1 MLSASERERIERAI
15 AVAGD
20 RRSAVSEVL
29 MVVQEARGWVSDQS
43 LADVAEAL
51 AMSADEVEGVATF
64 FELVFRRS
72 VGKHV
77 ILVCDSVSCWITG
90 YEALL
95 GQLRSRLG
103 IGPGETTADGMFTI
117 LPAGCLGACDKAPA
131 MMVDEEL
138 FVGVGSEELDRIL
151 KWVRDGRH
159 GDAPH
164 R

>member
-1 MLSASERERIERAI
+1 MLSVSERERIERAVSG
-15 AVAGD
+15 AVD
-20 RRSAVSEVL
+20 SRSVVTDSL

-43 LADVAEAL
+43 LEDVAEAL
-51 AMSADEVEGVATF
+51 SLSRDEVEGVATF

-77 ILVCDSVSCWITG
+77 ILICDSVSCWITG

-95 GQLRSRLG
+95 AHLRARLG
-103 IGPGETTADGMFTI
+103 IGPGETSADGLFTL

-131 MMVDEEL
+131 MMVDDEL
-138 FVGVGSEELDRIL
+138 FVGVGIEELDRIL
-151 KWVRDGRH
+151 DTYRDGKH
-159 GDAPH
+159 GDSAH

>member
-1 MLSASERERIERAI
+1 MLSLIERERIDKA
-15 AVAGD
+15 ATQAPD
-20 RRSAVSEVL
+20 RRSVVCDAL
-29 MVVQEARGWVSDQS
+29 MVVQEARGWVSDQA
-43 LADVAEAL
+43 LAEVAEAL
-51 AMSADEVEGVATF
+51 GMSRDEVEGVATF

-77 ILVCDSVSCWITG
+77 ILICDSVSCWIKG

-95 GQLRSRLG
+95 SQLRARLG
-103 IGPGETTADGMFTI
+103 IGPGETTSDGMFNL

-138 FVGVGSEELDRIL
+138 FVGVDEAALDRIL
-151 KWVRDGRH
+151 EGFRDGGH
-159 GDAPH
+159 GNAAH